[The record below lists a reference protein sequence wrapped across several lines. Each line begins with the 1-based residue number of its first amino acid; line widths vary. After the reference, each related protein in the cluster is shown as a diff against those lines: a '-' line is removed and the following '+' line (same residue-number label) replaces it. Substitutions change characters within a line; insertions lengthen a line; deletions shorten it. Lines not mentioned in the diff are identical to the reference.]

1 MLEEYLKRLSE
12 LERLIDSQ
20 LAEFTRLDDENSNN
34 VQAFLTSLTA
44 VTGVV
49 RGVQSAGLPLAD
61 FRQITQEADRIL
73 HISVGKV
80 TYPSARSPFSDP
92 ESHLPSFAHDDELAP
107 LVKDTSKGGLFC
119 MWP

>member
-34 VQAFLTSLTA
+34 IQAFLTSLTA

-49 RGVQSAGLPLAD
+49 RGVQSAGLPL
-61 FRQITQEADRIL
+61 EN
-73 HISVGKV
+73 VG
-80 TYPSARSPFSDP
+80 
-92 ESHLPSFAHDDELAP
+92 H
-107 LVKDTSKGGLFC
+107 C
-119 MWP
+119 MAWQVRVR